1 MSLLKKLKM
10 QENQSTNEEAKSDIQ
25 PIIEEKNWETPDFTF
40 IPKGTHLWVQRG
52 YYLICTSCG
61 LSHAVFIGPNS
72 IMVGF
77 KDNEPVLK
85 TRRELGMA

>member
-1 MSLLKKLKM
+1 M

-40 IPKGTHLWVQRG
+40 IPRGTHLWTQRG

-72 IMVGF
+72 IMVGI
-77 KDNEPVLK
+77 KDGEPVLK
-85 TRRELGMA
+85 TRKELGMA

>member
-1 MSLLKKLKM
+1 M
-10 QENQSTNEEAKSDIQ
+10 QTDQSKNEEQKSDIQ

-61 LSHAVFIGPNS
+61 LSHAVFIGPNR
-72 IMVGF
+72 IMVGI
-77 KDNEPVLK
+77 KDGDPVLK
-85 TRRELGMA
+85 TRKELGMA

>member
-1 MSLLKKLKM
+1 MHNEVPK
-10 QENQSTNEEAKSDIQ
+10 NEEQSDIQ

-40 IPKGTHLWVQRG
+40 IPKGTHLWIQRG

-72 IMVGF
+72 IMVGI
-77 KDNEPVLK
+77 KDGEPIIK
-85 TRRELGMA
+85 TRKELGMA